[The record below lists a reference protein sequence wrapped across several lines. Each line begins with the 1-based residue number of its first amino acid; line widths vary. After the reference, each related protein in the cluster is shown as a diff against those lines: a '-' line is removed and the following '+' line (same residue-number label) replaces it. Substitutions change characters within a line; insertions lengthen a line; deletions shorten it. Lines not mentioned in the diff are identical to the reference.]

1 MIQDILRKGRRYRGK
16 ALTLYREIGGVDQP
30 DDYEVA
36 YLISRHA
43 GNAVKRNRLKR
54 WLREDVRGLQ
64 NHMTIRGRF
73 IVRFSGRADQVSHP
87 ALTEELGRIFSEI
100 RTDA

>member
-16 ALTLYREIGGVDQP
+16 AITLYRAGGLMDQL

-54 WLREDVRGLQ
+54 WLREDVREFQ
-64 NHMTIRGRF
+64 KQMSIRGRF
-73 IVRFSGRADQVSHP
+73 LIRFSGRADQVSHP
-87 ALTEELGRIFSEI
+87 ELTGELGRIFGEI